1 MGFRICTLR
10 IQSPML
16 QLVPEA
22 FWSYG
27 GILLKCLENDSP
39 SECFPVPRAAFD
51 MWRVAELD
59 EEEIAR
65 TEDV

>member
-1 MGFRICTLR
+1 
-10 IQSPML
+10 ML